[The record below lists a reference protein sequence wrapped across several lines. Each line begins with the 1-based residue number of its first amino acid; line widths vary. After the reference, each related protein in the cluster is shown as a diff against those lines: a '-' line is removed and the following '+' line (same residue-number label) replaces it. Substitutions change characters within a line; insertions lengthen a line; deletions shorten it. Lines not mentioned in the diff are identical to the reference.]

1 MGLGM
6 DFKQLEYFVRVAE
19 HGSFSRAAGVLR
31 VAQPALSRQVR
42 ALETELRQHLFVRNG
57 RGVTLTDAGRSLLA
71 HGQGL
76 LQQLERARTDLEEH
90 RGAPVGR
97 LALGLPPSV
106 GRTLTVPLVRA
117 FRERFPKATLAIVE
131 GLSATLV
138 EWLAQGRID
147 AAVVYP
153 VAPSAAVDLAP
164 LLEER
169 LMLVTAA
176 PAPRGRAR
184 PTSGPTSRECRI
196 GDGVALAEVAAVGL
210 VIPSRPHSI
219 RMAVETAMADAGC
232 KPRVALE
239 IESVPAMLALVAED
253 AALAA
258 VLAPN
263 ALRDLPPGPPLLARP
278 IRTGR
283 GRSTLATRLFVAT
296 SAMRPRGPLLEQ
308 GLALLAAQMRGLWP
322 AVVS

>member
-1 MGLGM
+1 M

-42 ALETELRQHLFVRNG
+42 SLETELRQHLFVRNG
-57 RGVTLTDAGRSLLA
+57 RGVTLTDAGRVLLA

-76 LQQLERARTDLEEH
+76 LQQLERARTELEEH

-106 GRTLTVPLVRA
+106 GRTLTVPLVQA
-117 FRERFPKATLAIVE
+117 FRLRFPKATLAIVE

-153 VAPSAAVDLAP
+153 VAPSAAVELKP
-164 LLEER
+164 LLEEK
-169 LMLVTAA
+169 LLLVTAA
-176 PAPRGRAR
+176 PARRRAA
-184 PTSGPTSRECRI
+184 GPAAGASPRECRMAES
-196 GDGVALAEVAAVGL
+196 VSLTELAARGL

-219 RMAVETAMADAGC
+219 RMAVETALAEAGL

-239 IESVPAMLALVAED
+239 IESIAALLALVAD
-253 AALAA
+253 DDSLAA

-263 ALRDLPPGPPLLARP
+263 ALRDLPPGPPLRAQP
-278 IRTGR
+278 IRLGKGR
-283 GRSTLATRLFVAT
+283 ATLGTRLFVAT
-296 SAMRPRGPLLEQ
+296 SSQRPAGPLLGQ
-308 GLALLAAQMRGLWP
+308 GLALLAEQMHGLWARP
-322 AVVS
+322 AG

>member
-1 MGLGM
+1 M
-6 DFKQLEYFVRVAE
+6 DFKQLETFVRVAE

-57 RGVTLTDAGRSLLA
+57 RGVTLTDAGRALLA

-76 LQQLERARTDLEEH
+76 LLQLERARTELEEH

-117 FRERFPKATLAIVE
+117 FRAQFPKSTLAIVE

-164 LLEER
+164 LLEEK
-169 LMLVTAA
+169 LMLVTADA
-176 PAPRGRAR
+176 SRAR
-184 PTSGPTSRECRI
+184 HRGGAGARRECRV
-196 GDGVALAEVAAVGL
+196 GDGVPLVHLAEHGL

-219 RMAVETAMADAGC
+219 RMAVETALAESGV
-232 KPRVALE
+232 KPRVAWE
-239 IESVPAMLALVAED
+239 IESVPAILALVGED
-253 AALAA
+253 ADLAA

-283 GRSTLATRLFVAT
+283 GRATLSTHLFVAT
-296 SAMRPRGPLLEQ
+296 SAQRPRGPLLDQ
-308 GLALLAAQMRGLWP
+308 GLQLLATQMRNLWSAP
-322 AVVS
+322 SG